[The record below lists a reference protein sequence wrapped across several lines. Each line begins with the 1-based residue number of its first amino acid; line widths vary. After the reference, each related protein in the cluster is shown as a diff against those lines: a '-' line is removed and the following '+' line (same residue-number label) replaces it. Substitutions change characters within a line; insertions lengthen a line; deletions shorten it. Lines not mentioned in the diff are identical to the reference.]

1 MVGTIDGKRLI
12 RRHVEGPLDKAESLG
27 IQLAEVLLSKGAK
40 EILEEVY
47 KRSGPNIRI

>member
-12 RRHVEGPLDKAESLG
+12 RHHAEGTVEEAESLG
-27 IQLAEVLLSKGAK
+27 IKLAEILLSKGVE

-47 KRSGPNIRI
+47 KKSQ